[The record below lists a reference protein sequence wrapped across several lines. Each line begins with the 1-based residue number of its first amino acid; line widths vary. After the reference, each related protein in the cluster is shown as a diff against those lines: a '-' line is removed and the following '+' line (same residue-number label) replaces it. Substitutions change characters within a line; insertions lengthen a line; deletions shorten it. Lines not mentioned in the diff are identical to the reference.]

1 MLLVS
6 VGEGVGGFNASCICR
21 RGGLML
27 LVSVGE
33 GV

>member
-6 VGEGVGGFNASCICR
+6 VGEGFNASCICR